1 MLNIFSAYLIYGEC
15 MSKAATEEKMLEQL
29 TQIKE
34 LLAPKPTPPSPPPAR
49 KSFSEEFMEF
59 LNKYGVIGLA
69 IAFIIGGAA
78 GRLVSALVNDLLM
91 PIIAVI
97 IPGGEWRT
105 TTFNV
110 GPVKFLLGDFFG
122 TLIDFLIIALV
133 VFLLS
138 KQLSKTKLK

>member
-1 MLNIFSAYLIYGEC
+1 MAERQTQEKILGE
-15 MSKAATEEKMLEQL
+15 L

-34 LLAPKPTPPSPPPAR
+34 LLTPKPAPPPPPPTPPAK

-97 IPGGEWRT
+97 VPGGEWRT
-105 TTFNV
+105 TVFAV
-110 GPVKFLLGDFFG
+110 GPVKFLLGDFAG
-122 TLIDFLIIALV
+122 ALIDFIIIALV
-133 VFLLS
+133 VFVLS
-138 KQLSKTKLK
+138 KQLAKTKLK

>member
-1 MLNIFSAYLIYGEC
+1 
-15 MSKAATEEKMLEQL
+15 MSTTQNEEKMLEQL

-34 LLAPKPTPPSPPPAR
+34 LLTPKPAPPTPPPA
-49 KSFSEEFMEF
+49 KKTFSEEFMEF

-78 GRLVSALVNDLLM
+78 GRLITALVNDLLM
-91 PIIAVI
+91 PIIGI
-97 IPGGEWRT
+97 IVPGGEWRT
-105 TTFNV
+105 SVFQV
-110 GPVKFLLGDFFG
+110 GPIKFLLGDFVG
-122 TLIDFLIIALV
+122 ALIDFIIIALV